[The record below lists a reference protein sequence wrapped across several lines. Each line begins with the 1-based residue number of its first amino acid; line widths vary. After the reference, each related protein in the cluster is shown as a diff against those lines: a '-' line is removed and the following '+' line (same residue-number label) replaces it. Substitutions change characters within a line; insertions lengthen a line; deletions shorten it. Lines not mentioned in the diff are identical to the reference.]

1 MTIGTEH
8 EFSLNDPSFA
18 PMPVSDH
25 ILERMA
31 GRIQNETFLGDVII
45 SKELQKHV
53 MEIVPRKPQE
63 TLRDLERVVQT
74 GITNL
79 YNFLYPDLQLLGLGM
94 HPLLKLEMTGVW
106 DHEEGEVYEEYDR
119 IFNIRQH
126 GWLNIQALQIN
137 IPYSS
142 EKELIT
148 LHNRIRTL
156 IPYLIAVSAASP
168 FVEGEKTPI
177 MDNRLI
183 YYRKNQERI
192 PLICNM
198 LIPEKLTRLA
208 DYHAIQED
216 ICQSLHQ
223 EGAQILCKEWVN
235 SRGVIIRFS
244 RNCLEIKA
252 IDEQEC
258 LRSDM
263 AITAF
268 ELALLRRDD
277 LMLEEDQDQILDLTE
292 ESIRGGVAPLRQEL
306 SRLYSLAL
314 QTATPDELQFLPII
328 KKKIEKGSIAELL
341 SARAQ
346 GLTSL
351 YPLLQDLEY
360 CLRHNIPYV

>member
-8 EFSLNDPSFA
+8 EYSLNDPSFR
-18 PMPVSDH
+18 PMPVSDLV
-25 ILERMA
+25 LERMS
-31 GRIQNETFLGDVII
+31 GRVQNETPLGDVII

-53 MEIVPRKPQE
+53 MEIVPRKPQQ
-63 TLRDLERVVQT
+63 TLRELERVVQS

-79 YNFLYPDLQLLGLGM
+79 YNFLHPDLQLLGLGM
-94 HPLLKLEMTGVW
+94 HPLLTLDMTGVW
-106 DHEEGEVYEEYDR
+106 DHEEGEVYKEYDR

-137 IPYSS
+137 IPYTS
-142 EKELIT
+142 EQELIS
-148 LHNRIRTL
+148 LHNRIRAL
-156 IPYLIAVSAASP
+156 IPYLVAVSAASP
-168 FVEGEKTPI
+168 FVEGQKTPT
-177 MDNRLI
+177 MDNRLLF
-183 YYRKNQERI
+183 YRKNQEKI

-198 LIPEKLTRLA
+198 LIPEKLSRLA

-216 ICQSLHQ
+216 ICRGLQQ

-268 ELALLRRDD
+268 VLSLLRHDD
-277 LMLEEDQDQILDLTE
+277 LSLEEDQDQLLDLTE
-292 ESIRGGVAPLRQEL
+292 EAIKGGVAPLREEL
-306 SRLYSLAL
+306 SRLHTLAL
-314 QTATPDELQFLPII
+314 QTATPDEQQYLPLI

-341 SARAQ
+341 SAKAKS
-346 GLTSL
+346 LTSL
-351 YPLLQDLEY
+351 YPILQDLEY

>member
-8 EFSLNDPSFA
+8 EYSLNDRSFT
-18 PMPVSDH
+18 PMPVSDR

-31 GRIQNETFLGDVII
+31 GRVQNETPLGEVII

-53 MEIVPRKPQE
+53 MEIVPKKPQVS
-63 TLRDLERVVQT
+63 LRDLERVVQA

-79 YNFLYPDLQLLGLGM
+79 YNFLHPDLQLLGLGM
-94 HPLLKLEMTGVW
+94 HPLLTLDMTTVW

-137 IPYSS
+137 IPYQS
-142 EKELIT
+142 EQELVT
-148 LHNRIRTL
+148 LHNRIRCL
-156 IPYLIAVSAASP
+156 IPYLVAISAASP
-168 FVEGEKTPI
+168 FVEGQKTAV
-177 MDNRLI
+177 MDNRLL
-183 YYRKNQERI
+183 YYRKNQEKI

-198 LIPEKLTRLA
+198 LIPEKLHRLS

-216 ICQSLHQ
+216 ICRSLQQ
-223 EGAQILCKEWVN
+223 EGAQVLCREWVN

-244 RNCLEIKA
+244 RSCLEVKA

-268 ELALLRRDD
+268 ILSLLRHEN
-277 LMLEEDQDQILDLTE
+277 LGLEEDQDRILDLTE
-292 ESIRGGVAPLRQEL
+292 EAIRGGVSPLKEDL
-306 SRLYSLAL
+306 IRLQALAE
-314 QTATPDELQFLPII
+314 QSASPDERQYLPLIR
-328 KKKIEKGSIAELL
+328 KKIERGSIAELL
-341 SARAQ
+341 ASRAQ

-360 CLRHNIPYV
+360 CLRHNVPYI

>member
-8 EFSLNDPSFA
+8 EYSLNDPSFR
-18 PMPVSDH
+18 PMPVSDQ
-25 ILERMA
+25 ILERMS
-31 GRIQNETFLGDVII
+31 GRIQNETPLGDVII

-53 MEIVPRKPQE
+53 MEIVPKKPQE
-63 TLRDLERVVQT
+63 SLRELERVIQA

-79 YNFLYPDLQLLGLGM
+79 YNFLHPDLQLLGLGM
-94 HPLLKLEMTGVW
+94 HPLLRLDMTGVW
-106 DHEEGEVYEEYDR
+106 NHEEGEVYEEYDR

-137 IPYSS
+137 IPYRS
-142 EKELIT
+142 EQELIT
-148 LHNRIRTL
+148 LHNRIRAL
-156 IPYLIAVSAASP
+156 IPYLVAVSAASP
-168 FVEGEKTPI
+168 FVEGQKTTT

-183 YYRKNQERI
+183 FYRKNQEKI

-198 LIPEKLTRLA
+198 LIPEKLHRLA

-216 ICQSLHQ
+216 ICRSLQQ
-223 EGAQILCKEWVN
+223 EGAQILCREWVN

-244 RNCLEIKA
+244 RSCLEIKA

-268 ELALLRRDD
+268 ILALLRLED
-277 LMLEEDQDQILDLTE
+277 LDLEEDQDRLLDLTE
-292 ESIRGGVAPLRQEL
+292 EAIQGGVRPLRDDL
-306 SRLYSLAL
+306 SRLYTRAEE
-314 QTATPDELQFLPII
+314 TATADERQYLPLI

-341 SARAQ
+341 SARARD
-346 GLTSL
+346 LTSL

-360 CLRHNIPYV
+360 CLRHNVPYI

>member
-8 EFSLNDPSFA
+8 EYSLNDRSFT
-18 PMPVSDH
+18 PMPVSDR
-25 ILERMA
+25 ILERMS
-31 GRIQNETFLGDVII
+31 GRIQNETPLGDVII

-63 TLRDLERVVQT
+63 TLRELERVVQA

-79 YNFLYPDLQLLGLGM
+79 YNFLHPDLQLLGLGM
-94 HPLLKLEMTGVW
+94 HPLLTLDMTGVW
-106 DHEEGEVYEEYDR
+106 DHEEREVYEEYDR

-137 IPYSS
+137 IPYRS
-142 EKELIT
+142 EQELIT
-148 LHNRIRTL
+148 LHNRIRAL
-156 IPYLIAVSAASP
+156 IPYIVAVSAASP
-168 FVEGEKTPI
+168 FVEGQKTPT
-177 MDNRLI
+177 MDNRLL
-183 YYRKNQERI
+183 YYRKNQEKI

-198 LIPEKLTRLA
+198 LIPEKLSRLA

-216 ICQSLHQ
+216 ICQNLRQ
-223 EGAQILCKEWVN
+223 EGAQILCREWVN

-244 RNCLEIKA
+244 RSCLEIKA

-268 ELALLRRDD
+268 VLSLLRHDD
-277 LMLEEDQDQILDLTE
+277 LGLEEDQDQILDLTE
-292 ESIRGGVAPLRQEL
+292 EAIKGGVAPLREEL
-306 SRLYSLAL
+306 SRLYGLAAH
-314 QTATPDELQFLPII
+314 TATPDERQYLPLIR
-328 KKKIEKGSIAELL
+328 KKIEKGSVAELL
-341 SARAQ
+341 TARAK
-346 GLTSL
+346 GITSL

-360 CLRHNIPYV
+360 CLRHNVPYV